1 MNKITG
7 IIIAAGL
14 SSRMGKFKPL
24 LMYDGKTFLENII
37 DKLLIICEKIIIV
50 TGHNSDLIVNLVNLN
65 YKNQKVVC
73 VINSDFQSGMFSSL
87 KVGIESCIN
96 SDWIIFHQVD
106 QPNLPLN
113 FYKEFTDQI
122 KIKYDWIQPIFEGRK
137 GHPILFNNNVIEKI
151 LDANNN
157 SNLREISKSKEIN
170 QYFWECSFNEI
181 LTDLDTP
188 NDFKKFTEGK
198 NEIF

>member
-24 LMYDGKTFLENII
+24 LRYDGKTFLENII
-37 DKLLIICEKIIIV
+37 DKLLLICDKIIIV
-50 TGHNSDLIVNLVNLN
+50 TGHNADLIVNLVNQN

-73 VINSDFQSGMFSSL
+73 VNNSDYQSGMFSSL
-87 KVGIESCIN
+87 KVGVKSCIN
-96 SDWIIFHQVD
+96 SNWILFHQVD
-106 QPNLPLN
+106 QPNLPLK
-113 FYKEFTDQI
+113 FYKEFTDKIEI
-122 KIKYDWIQPIFEGRK
+122 KCDWIQPIFEGRK